1 MSGSTARQYWHIA
14 PPVLAL
20 LLLTS
25 CSSNATSSSNTHQS
39 STTTTRLKS
48 PTATS
53 TIPVPPAPPN
63 GSAVTA
69 YLKTPGNAFLALE
82 QATTTLDK
90 GVIPSKSACRA
101 LAKSL
106 SSQGSNGADAVT
118 TAIKESKRGDPGRR
132 QPGLPSEDCFDRSLH
147 KRRRYP
153 EDTTEVKETS
163 SLIGRE
169 LTQLGITWLDPN
181 AVPGE
186 AIRQSDRRHS

>member
-1 MSGSTARQYWHIA
+1 MSGSTARRYWHIA
-14 PPVLAL
+14 PTPVLAL

-69 YLKTPGNAFLALE
+69 YLKTPGNAFLAFE

-106 SSQGSNGADAVT
+106 FSQGSNGPDAVT
-118 TAIKESKRGDPGRR
+118 TAIKGIPNVAIQVAANQDFRAKIALIGACTNGDAT
-132 QPGLPSEDCFDRSLH
+132 QKDA
-147 KRRRYP
+147 
-153 EDTTEVKETS
+153 TEAKETS

-169 LTQLGITWLDPN
+169 LTQLGIT
-181 AVPGE
+181 PG
-186 AIRQSDRRHS
+186 